1 MTDSNLNSSSFTR
14 NEFNVNA
21 NFENVGDSGSVEKS
35 FAAATAPKKI
45 NEITGLPVKS
55 TVEPI
60 NTGLE
65 FDEKGNLLQDFGFD
79 NSNFT
84 QSKLGRGI
92 LGKKRKLTERKVP
105 PNLRYPDAEIYGD
118 TDYLQIRIVKY
129 KTVREVSGNTIVGK
143 PGSRRNSAKE
153 SLGTILLPVPPSIQ
167 DANLVNYQGSNM
179 NSITAAAVT
188 GAEEVMKAGKGAASD
203 PLQALQNIINKGG
216 AAITNTVNAAGRGA
230 TIIDLL
236 TKSLASQAVGVF
248 GGNVTVDQLL
258 ARNDGIIFNPNM
270 ELLFNGP
277 SLRNFAFAFKMTP
290 RSKTEGDKVK
300 EIIRT
305 FKFYMAPQVTAE
317 GDGNLFLKTPNIFEL
332 SYMQGGGAHP
342 FLNKFKQCF
351 LSNVSVNYTGEGTYA
366 TYGDGTP
373 ISLVMTLQFQEIEPI
388 YDIDYID
395 DKDKFIGGVGY

>member
-35 FAAATAPKKI
+35 FAASLAPGKT
-45 NEITGLPVKS
+45 NETTGLPVKS

-79 NSNFT
+79 NTNFT

-92 LGKKRKLTERKVP
+92 LGKRKLTERKVP

-188 GAEEVMKAGKGAASD
+188 GVTGVMEAGATLGSAPIETMKEIGKQVLSAAENTLSAAG
-203 PLQALQNIINKGG
+203 GG
-216 AAITNTVNAAGRGA
+216 AAIT
-230 TIIDLL
+230 DLI
-236 TKSLASQAVGVF
+236 TKSLASQAVGIF

-258 ARNDGIIFNPNM
+258 ARQDGIIFNPNM

>member
-35 FAAATAPKKI
+35 FAASLSPGKA
-45 NEITGLPVKS
+45 EQ
-55 TVEPI
+55 I

-65 FDEKGNLLQDFGFD
+65 FDDKGNLSQDFGF
-79 NSNFT
+79 NNNFA

-92 LGKKRKLTERKVP
+92 LGKRKLTERKVP

-188 GAEEVMKAGKGAASD
+188 GVTDVMEAGATLGSAPIETMKKIGK
-203 PLQALQNIINKGG
+203 QALSAAKNTFESAGG
-216 AAITNTVNAAGRGA
+216 GA
-230 TIIDLL
+230 TITDLI
-236 TKSLASQAVGVF
+236 TKSLASQAVGIF

-258 ARNDGIIFNPNM
+258 ARNDGVIFNPNM

-290 RSKTEGDKVK
+290 RSKTEGDKVR

-305 FKFYMAPQVTAE
+305 FKFYMAPQVTSE

-388 YDIDYID
+388 YDIDYIGDND
-395 DKDKFIGGVGY
+395 DFIGGVGY

>member
-35 FAAATAPKKI
+35 FAASLSPGKA
-45 NEITGLPVKS
+45 EQ
-55 TVEPI
+55 I

-65 FDEKGNLLQDFGFD
+65 FDDKGNLSQDFGF
-79 NSNFT
+79 NNNFA

-92 LGKKRKLTERKVP
+92 LGKRKLTERKVP

-167 DANLVNYQGSNM
+167 DANRVNYQGSNL

-188 GAEEVMKAGKGAASD
+188 GVTDIMESAQGFATD
-203 PLQALQNIINKGG
+203 PK
-216 AAITNTVNAAGRGA
+216 AAIDKMLEKGDAAFKSTINAAGGTK
-230 TIIDLL
+230 TIVDLF
-236 TKSLASQAVGVF
+236 TKSLASQAVGIF
-248 GGNVTVDQLL
+248 GGNVSVDQLL

-305 FKFYMAPQVTAE
+305 FKFYMAPQVTAK

-388 YDIDYID
+388 YDIDYIGDND
-395 DKDKFIGGVGY
+395 DFIGGVGY